1 MSLKKE
7 QLLDLTLKSK
17 IYHPFLGEGKIK
29 EITEHAIKIQFNNT
43 IKKFETS
50 GTIGETPFISELY
63 LNPISIV
70 EQVE

>member
-7 QLLDLTLKSK
+7 QLLDLILKGK

-29 EITEHAIKIQFNNT
+29 EITEHTIKIQFNNT